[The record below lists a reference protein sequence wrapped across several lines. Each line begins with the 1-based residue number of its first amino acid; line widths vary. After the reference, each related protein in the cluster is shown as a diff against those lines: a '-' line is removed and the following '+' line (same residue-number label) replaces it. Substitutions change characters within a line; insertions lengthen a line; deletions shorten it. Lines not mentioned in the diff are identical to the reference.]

1 MRPAVDIRFV
11 PAVYPREA
19 FDIAHLMRAFGV
31 TKAQAKRQVQR
42 LKEERV
48 FRSTTHQV
56 AIIEQRVG
64 SMAATWLSIKRVDR
78 SPILDRMEL
87 APIADTLQPGRLAV
101 ELLPAPWRVVDTANS
116 YHVFCLSAGFDEVDW
131 VVPPHLGDWRE
142 LQAWHEASHPRRE
155 GALVI
160 AGSPRAG
167 EVMLSPAGACFP
179 FGFESGHRLGQGRG
193 GAVQRP
199 YDVSRG

>member
-19 FDIAHLMRAFGV
+19 FDIAHLMRAFRV

-167 EVMLSPAGACFP
+167 EVMLSPPGACFP